1 MVFHL
6 QVFFVLNMTTL
17 TVSQTS
23 ALVPDTT
30 KAMDSIASIFAIL
43 DRKSKIDSSS
53 DEGMTLPVVKGEI
66 EFQHVSFRYPT
77 RPNVWI
83 LKDLCFSIPPG
94 KVSWL

>member
-1 MVFHL
+1 MVFHW
-6 QVFFVLNMTTL
+6 QVFFVLNITTL

-30 KAMDSIASIFAIL
+30 KAMDSVASIFAIL
-43 DRKSKIDSSS
+43 DRKSKIDSSN
-53 DEGMTLPVVKGEI
+53 DEGMTLPIVKGEI

-83 LKDLCFSIPPG
+83 LKDLCLSIPSG
-94 KVSWL
+94 KVQ